1 MPGKI
6 FISYR
11 RADSEGYAGRIFD
24 RLAEKFGATEC
35 INAKEIDP
43 KKRVKEIT
51 KRGSDFVVEAA
62 GSPET
67 VEQTP
72 YLVRKAGKVALI
84 GEFKGFLDL
93 ERADDVSFFT
103 TYISP
108 VEYPI
113 AVNLVS
119 QKKVDVKSL
128 ITHRFKLEDFEK
140 AIKLA
145 DNPNEGAVKVLIT
158 R

>member
-1 MPGKI
+1 M
-6 FISYR
+6 
-11 RADSEGYAGRIFD
+11 
-24 RLAEKFGATEC
+24 
-35 INAKEIDP
+35 
-43 KKRVKEIT
+43 
-51 KRGSDFVVEAA
+51 
-62 GSPET
+62 
-67 VEQTP
+67 
-72 YLVRKAGKVALI
+72 I

-128 ITHRFKLEDFEK
+128 ITHRFRLEEFEK